1 MRNEV
6 VRLRKRAST
15 QRGQLWHG
23 TAAPGPVDNVASSV
37 VVLFPERSR
46 IARGN
51 RPSASTSAEAAR
63 RLARM
68 EQENAELRRRVVDLA
83 LQVQALKEDAGRPE
97 LFVASD

>member
-15 QRGQLWHG
+15 QQGQLWHG
-23 TAAPGPVDNVASSV
+23 SAAPRPVDNVTSSV
-37 VVLFPERSR
+37 VVLFPERPR
-46 IARGN
+46 IAPGN
-51 RPSASTSAEAAR
+51 RRSASTSAEAAR

-68 EQENAELRRRVVDLA
+68 EQENVELRRRVVDLA

-97 LFVASD
+97 VFVAGD

>member
-15 QRGQLWHG
+15 QQAELWHG
-23 TAAPGPVDNVASSV
+23 TAAPRPVDHVASSV
-37 VVLFPERSR
+37 VVLFPERPR

-51 RPSASTSAEAAR
+51 RLRALTSAEAAR

-83 LQVQALKEDAGRPE
+83 LQVQSLKEDADRPE